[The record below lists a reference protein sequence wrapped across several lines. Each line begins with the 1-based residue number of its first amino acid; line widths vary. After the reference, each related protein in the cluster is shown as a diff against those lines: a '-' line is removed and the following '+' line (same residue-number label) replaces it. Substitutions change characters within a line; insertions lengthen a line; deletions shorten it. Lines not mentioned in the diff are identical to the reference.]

1 MSSDWTIRTDA
12 QHPQWT
18 GSGGTPDERKKRQL
32 LKLKALIQA
41 LEQGDL
47 EFARQSFVA
56 LMNLA
61 PHLSHDE
68 TLSKVSS
75 ALQSSHMAAAK
86 HFVKSLVL
94 LERQWFAA
102 TGAKGPK
109 PMRQPTPPLTRANGV
124 FSIDFSV

>member
-1 MSSDWTIRTDA
+1 MSSDWTIKADA
-12 QHPQWT
+12 KHPPWT
-18 GSGGTPDERKKRQL
+18 GSGGAADDRKKRQL
-32 LKLKALIQA
+32 LKLKALIHA

-56 LMNLA
+56 LMNVA

-75 ALQSSHMAAAK
+75 ALQSSHMAAAQ
-86 HFVKSLVL
+86 HFVKSLAL

-102 TGAKGPK
+102 TSARGMR
-109 PMRQPTPPLTRANGV
+109 PMRQPSPPLTSAHGV